1 MTLRR
6 NRRADDERFA
16 EFVDIASPGL
26 LHTAWLLTGNHHAS
40 VELVQATLVKTYMAW
55 SRVDPGKSVAY
66 ARRVLVN
73 QAHDTWRRDSREIG
87 VDSFFDKAEPG
98 TSATDSVESRDLIVR
113 LLAGLPTRQREV
125 VVLRHY
131 FDLSEAAVA
140 GELGIATGTVKSTL
154 SRALEKLRV
163 SALAT
168 DELETTKGQS

>member
-73 QAHDTWRRDSREIG
+73 QAHDTWRRGSREIG

-113 LLAGLPTRQREV
+113 MLAGLPTRQREV

-131 FDLSEAAVA
+131 CGLPEKEVAAT
-140 GELGIATGTVKSTL
+140 LGISEGAVKSHL
-154 SRALEKLRV
+154 SRGMAALRTTLVMEKEH
-163 SALAT
+163 S
-168 DELETTKGQS
+168 